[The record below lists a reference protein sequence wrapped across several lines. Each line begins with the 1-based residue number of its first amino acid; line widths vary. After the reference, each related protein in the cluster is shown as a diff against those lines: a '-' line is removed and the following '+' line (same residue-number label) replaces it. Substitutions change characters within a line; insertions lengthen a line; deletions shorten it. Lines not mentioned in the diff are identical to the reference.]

1 MALQMQR
8 GLWTARTNRRHL
20 SIVCAKKG
28 GKPQKGKSALDG
40 LLKKKQEVEEAKV
53 VSGAVARRER
63 HAGVH
68 AGSVVS
74 MPPSKMQW
82 MCCVPG
88 SNFG

>member
-28 GKPQKGKSALDG
+28 GRPQKGKSALDG
-40 LLKKKQEVEEAKV
+40 LLKKKQEAEEAKV
-53 VSGAVARRER
+53 VSGAGARRER
-63 HAGVH
+63 HASVH

-74 MPPSKMQW
+74 MPPNKMQW
-82 MCCVPG
+82 MCRVPY

>member
-1 MALQMQR
+1 MALQVQR
-8 GLWTARTNRRHL
+8 GLWAARTNRRHL

-53 VSGAVARRER
+53 VSGAARRER

-82 MCCVPG
+82 TCRVPD